1 MIAAFIPARSGSK
14 GFKDKNIAKFR
25 GRTLL
30 EIAISQAIGSKLID
44 EVFVCTDSRLYE
56 TIAIKAGAKSFG
68 LRPKHLS
75 CDSSKTINV
84 IDYHIANR
92 NLKNFTHLALIQPT
106 SPIRDSSLIDRCIG
120 LSISNNES
128 CVTVSSIDEPHPMKA
143 LSIEQR
149 SLIPYIDGADTE
161 APRQSYKKAFC
172 LTGAVYVS
180 SIENIKM
187 RKSFF
192 SSKTQPVIQETFVN
206 IDSERDLDYLVFLD
220 SIMDIE
226 IDN

>member
-25 GRTLL
+25 DRTLL

-44 EVFVCTDSRLYE
+44 EVFVCTDSPVYE
-56 TIAIKAGAKSFG
+56 TIAINAGAKSFG

-75 CDSSKTINV
+75 CDTSKTINV
-84 IDYHIANR
+84 IDYHITNR
-92 NLKNFTHLALIQPT
+92 NLKNFTHIALIQPT
-106 SPIRDSSLIDRCIG
+106 SPIRPSKLIDRCIG
-120 LSISNNES
+120 LAISSNES

-143 LSIEQR
+143 LSIEQQ
-149 SLIPYIDGADTE
+149 SLVPFIDGADTE
-161 APRQSYKKAFC
+161 APRQSYRKAFC
-172 LTGAVYVS
+172 LTGSVYVS
-180 SIENIKM
+180 SIENIIQK
-187 RKSFF
+187 KSFF

-206 IDSERDLDYLVFLD
+206 IDSKRDLDFLVFLD
-220 SIMDIE
+220 SIMELE